1 MKTLSEK
8 KKREIYQELH
18 DKYYK
23 DLYRYA
29 YKLASNKD
37 EAEDILQE
45 SLLRAWSGIE
55 SIKDMNSVKSWL
67 LTIVKREF
75 LRKLESQKRL
85 KEDSLT
91 DNDYLIPSSLDLDAK
106 SELNEVLKVIMMLEE
121 DYRQVLLLQTVYGF
135 KTREI
140 SEQLGANENTI
151 STRLFRGRKQ
161 LKELMAKKL
170 KKERVEQFEIEFNLY

>member
-1 MKTLSEK
+1 MRILNEK
-8 KKREIYQELH
+8 QKREIYEDLH
-18 DKYYK
+18 TKYGK

-29 YKLASNKD
+29 YKLTSKKD
-37 EAEDILQE
+37 QAEDILQE
-45 SLLRAWSGIE
+45 SWLRAWTGIE

-75 LRKLESQKRL
+75 LRKLETQKRL

-91 DNDYLIPSSLDLDAK
+91 DNDYLIPSSVDLDIK
-106 SELNEVLKVIMMLEE
+106 SELNDVLKVIMMLEE
-121 DYRQVLLLQTVYGF
+121 DYKEVLLLQTVYGF

-140 SEQLGANENTI
+140 SEKLGVNENTI

-161 LKELMAKKL
+161 LKELLSKKL
-170 KKERVEQFEIEFNLY
+170 KKTRHLDFELEFDFY